1 MAFAKL
7 RIHTEST
14 LTQFEA
20 STTLLGQ
27 EMRQF
32 LRRVC
37 SKYRTYELPKEEA
50 ARGRRN
56 AALTTQA
63 GASKELSRPGKLL
76 RTLNLNTYKFHS
88 LGDYP
93 EAIRQFGTTDSYS
106 MQLVSVYFH

>member
-1 MAFAKL
+1 M
-7 RIHTEST
+7 

-27 EMRQF
+27 EMHQF
-32 LRRVC
+32 LWRVC
-37 SKYRTYELPKEEA
+37 SKYHTYELPKEEA

-56 AALTTQA
+56 VALTTQA
-63 GASKELSRPGKLL
+63 GASKELSRPRKLL
-76 RTLNLNTYKFHS
+76 CTLNLNTYKFHS

-106 MQLVSVYFH
+106 TQLVSVYFH